1 MTFLDFVSNRER
13 LTLPDWKTGG
23 LIVLLGFSGMY
34 GSQLTMGFGQSLAPA
49 SYSCLI
55 GITVPI
61 FVFIISVASGL
72 EKVKWTRW
80 SGLAKVAGVLSAV
93 CGGILIPLYN
103 GPVVISRLVH
113 AIPLPE
119 LPLDVR
125 GVLASSFSSLNV
137 GDDAIGGFLLVLCGF
152 LQALYWTFQAEI
164 IKRYP
169 APIAIAAM
177 ARIASLSL
185 MTVTGLVLVEPS
197 AWAIPRI
204 SDIVAIVYGGIVP
217 YGLFFGLQ
225 CWAGHE
231 GGPVLLAVYKP
242 LQSFTTIGMAYFVL
256 SENIYLGSILGLLCI
271 VHGLL
276 WLTWGQITSRKE
288 DENAVKLLPS
298 TVVDGAPIMQEDS
311 DLKRPLLG

>member
-1 MTFLDFVSNRER
+1 MKGAKGRASIWKVHAVLAIIQCSYALYNILCKVAFSGGINPIVFTVFRDSFGASSLALMSLCTEREP

-152 LQALYWTFQAEI
+152 LQALYWTFQVNANC
-164 IKRYP
+164 
-169 APIAIAAM
+169 
-177 ARIASLSL
+177 S
-185 MTVTGLVLVEPS
+185 
-197 AWAIPRI
+197 
-204 SDIVAIVYGGIVP
+204 IVP
-217 YGLFFGLQ
+217 LKPQNHSLFYSLCF
-225 CWAGHE
+225 C
-231 GGPVLLAVYKP
+231 AVSNHCLVY
-242 LQSFTTIGMAYFVL
+242 S
-256 SENIYLGSILGLLCI
+256 LCFCMNHSL
-271 VHGLL
+271 VYSLCFCTLFLHCH
-276 WLTWGQITSRKE
+276 
-288 DENAVKLLPS
+288 
-298 TVVDGAPIMQEDS
+298 
-311 DLKRPLLG
+311 